1 MPRKRLL
8 NARIVV
14 FLTLVLI
21 AASAVVLAAAG
32 APKIELAVQ
41 VERELVHIDAGG
53 KKIVERNPVDI
64 AKPGDVLVYTLTAT
78 NVGVGPA
85 LEARLEDPL
94 PTGAELILDSL
105 EHGRATPTASLDG
118 GKTWQP
124 FPAQVDRRG
133 ADGKVESV
141 PAPADSYTHLR
152 WTLAEPLAPGETKD
166 IQFKVRIH

>member
-1 MPRKRLL
+1 MQRKSSTHGRG
-8 NARIVV
+8 VV
-14 FLTLVLI
+14 FLALLI
-21 AASAVVLAAAG
+21 LTASGVVLAVTG
-32 APKIELAVQ
+32 APKIEIEVQ
-41 VERELVHIDAGG
+41 VERELVRIDAGG

-105 EHGRATPTASLDG
+105 EHGRTTPTASLDG

-124 FPAQVDRRG
+124 FPAQVERRG
-133 ADGKVESV
+133 ADGKVESI
-141 PAPADSYTHLR
+141 PAPAERYTHLR
-152 WTLAEPLAPGETKD
+152 WTLAEPLAPGESKD
-166 IQFKVRIH
+166 VRFKVRVH